1 MLREAMS
8 IATVPASDIQRARRW
23 YAEKLGLEPTRTD
36 VDEGLGY
43 EIGKGTGFLLYE
55 SQFAGTN
62 QATAMGFQVVDFDAE
77 MADLRKRGVQFEEYD
92 LPGIKTENGVVT
104 MPDGS
109 KGAWF
114 KDSEGNILSINQER

>member
-8 IATVPASDIQRARRW
+8 VATLPATDLERARRR
-23 YAEKLGLEPTRTD
+23 YAEKLGLEPTRED
-36 VDEGLGY
+36 MEGLGY

-62 QATAMGFQVVDFDAE
+62 EATAMGFMVVDFDAE
-77 MADLRKRGVQFEEYD
+77 MADLRQRGVEFEEYD
-92 LPGIKTENGVVT
+92 LPGIKTENGVV
-104 MPDGS
+104 MLPDGS

-114 KDSEGNILSINQER
+114 KDSEGNILSINQEQ